1 MSAQDIL
8 WLLPM
13 IVLAGGTLLT
23 LLFIAVRRSHRL
35 TFFSTLIV
43 LAISF
48 STLLLNMDELPHAI
62 GELVLVDRFTM
73 YYQGLILLS
82 AIAVGVFSHIGLQ
95 NLYSEKRKEEYYLLL
110 MLATLGASMMVI
122 STHFISF
129 FVSLEL
135 LSISLY
141 SLIGY
146 YREQSSAIEAGLK
159 YLILAATSAAFLL
172 FGMALIYT
180 VTGTMYFPELATIS
194 PTLTTTSM
202 LIMGAGVGMMLV
214 GIGFKLG
221 VVPFHMWTPDVY
233 EGASSPATMFIATIS
248 KGAMVALLLRFFV
261 MADLYRYEK
270 IVWVLTVISILSM
283 LAGNLL
289 ALWQNNIKRI
299 LAYSSIAHFGYLLI
313 AVIIGKEL
321 GIYIATFYITIYII
335 ALLTAF
341 GIITLVSRPATE
353 EVDLKVYE
361 GMYWKRPLL
370 ATIFTIVFLSLAGIP
385 LTAGFMS
392 KYFLLMA
399 GASDAQWL
407 LAFILVISSVI
418 GLFYYLRVIVVM
430 MKKSENTIALAER
443 FKVSSLPG
451 ILVLVVLG
459 ILVIWFGIF
468 PDGLMDVIREFHTSV
483 SYFSVP
489 Q

>member
-48 STLLLNMDELPHAI
+48 STLLLNMDEFPHAI

-313 AVIIGKEL
+313 AVIN
-321 GIYIATFYITIYII
+321 II